1 MNEYRAEAILR
12 RAQNLLILHRAYKLL
27 AMDTEWDESKH
38 PRAENGRFGAGNG
51 QERQPAIEKNRTESA
66 IPEIRGNELG
76 TWGSLKELRQKA
88 KECAGRFAGKK
99 FVNQDTGCEIIAAM
113 SGIKHTI
120 ANAGEDLIKTVPYIP
135 EIIRTA
141 KLLHTAADKNGDP
154 NILNIE
160 IYRST
165 IRVEGRQRD
174 VAMTVK
180 HYRDGRRYYD
190 HGFMSR

>member
-1 MNEYRAEAILR
+1 MVY
-12 RAQNLLILHRAYKLL
+12 
-27 AMDTEWDESKH
+27 
-38 PRAENGRFGAGNG
+38 F
-51 QERQPAIEKNRTESA
+51 
-66 IPEIRGNELG
+66 
-76 TWGSLKELRQKA
+76 
-88 KECAGRFAGKK
+88 FAVG
-99 FVNQDTGCEIIAAM
+99 F
-113 SGIKHTI
+113 
-120 ANAGEDLIKTVPYIP
+120 
-135 EIIRTA
+135 
-141 KLLHTAADKNGDP
+141 